1 MLKEFKEFAIKGNMV
16 DMAVGII
23 MGAAFGGVVNSLV
36 SDIMMPPLGLATG
49 GMDFSN
55 LGLVLKAA
63 EGDKPATVLKYGV
76 FINVLISFLITAF
89 AVFMLVKNIN
99 RFRRQQAAAPAPP
112 PAPSAEEKLL
122 TEIRDLLKAR

>member
-23 MGAAFGGVVNSLV
+23 MGVAFGGVVNSLV
-36 SDIMMPPLGLATG
+36 SDILMPPLGLATG

-55 LGLVLKAA
+55 LGIVLKAE
-63 EGDKPATVLKYGV
+63 EGDTPATVIKYGV
-76 FINVLISFLITAF
+76 FINVVISFLITAF
-89 AVFMLVKNIN
+89 AVFLLVKNIN
-99 RFRRQQAAAPAPP
+99 RLRRQKAAAPPPP

>member
-1 MLKEFKEFAIKGNMV
+1 MLKEFKEFAIKGNMI

-23 MGAAFGGVVNSLV
+23 MGVAFGGVVNSLV
-36 SDIMMPPLGLATG
+36 NDIMMPPLGLATG

-55 LGLVLKAA
+55 LGIELKAA
-63 EGDKPATVLKYGV
+63 QGDTPATVLKYGV
-76 FINVLISFLITAF
+76 FINVLISFAITAF
-89 AVFMLVKNIN
+89 AVFLLVKNIN
-99 RFRRQQAAAPAPP
+99 RLRRQKAAAPPPP

>member
-1 MLKEFKEFAIKGNMV
+1 MLKEFREFAIKGNMI

-49 GMDFSN
+49 GMDFSK

-63 EGDKPATVLKYGV
+63 EGDTPATVLKYGL
-76 FINVLISFLITAF
+76 FINVLISFTITAF

-122 TEIRDLLKAR
+122 TEIRDLLKGR